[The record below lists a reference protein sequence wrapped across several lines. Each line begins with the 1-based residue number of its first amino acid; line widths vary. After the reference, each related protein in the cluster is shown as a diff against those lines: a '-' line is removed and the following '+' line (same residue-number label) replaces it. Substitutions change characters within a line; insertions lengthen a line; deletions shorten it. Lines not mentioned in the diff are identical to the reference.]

1 MAAAEIS
8 AMLDHLAASTG
19 RDPPARRLCSPA
31 ARPGLE
37 TLAEALAAGPP
48 TDPAAARAVLAAAR
62 GVVSAVLPAS
72 GELLRSRLS
81 RLGWPLWAMR
91 VHVAVLSR
99 VVILYV

>member
-1 MAAAEIS
+1 
-8 AMLDHLAASTG
+8 MLDHLAASTG

-37 TLAEALAAGPP
+37 TLADALAAGPP

-91 VHVAVLSR
+91 VSVALLSR
-99 VVILYV
+99 VAILYL